1 MSVVAQWQTAQLEFE
16 SIASHVLFLSK
27 TLYPRL
33 NTGYHPGKRTDIV
46 EKVFTV
52 A

>member
-1 MSVVAQWQTAQLEFE
+1 MRVVAHWQSSQLEFE
-16 SIASHVLFLSK
+16 SIVSHVLFLSK

-33 NTGYHPGKRTDIV
+33 NTGYQPGKRTVII